1 MDCMMVKQLIGP
13 MSEAQLTQ
21 ELDDAVTLHCLTCPQ
36 CSQELH
42 TQKTM
47 RTLVHN
53 HLVDQSLVVTDTY
66 RSRCMRRLTDRF
78 PHFHGTATVPANQ
91 TQYQLPIQLEES

>member
-1 MDCMMVKQLIGP
+1 MMVKQLIGP
-13 MSEAQLTQ
+13 MSDAQLTQ
-21 ELDDAVTLHCLTCPQ
+21 ELDDAVTLHCLSCPQ

-78 PHFHGTATVPANQ
+78 PHFHGTATVSANQ

>member
-1 MDCMMVKQLIGP
+1 MDCMMVRQLIGP
-13 MSEAQLTQ
+13 MSDAQLTQ
-21 ELDDAVTLHCLTCPQ
+21 ELDDAITLHCLSCPQ

-47 RTLVHN
+47 RILVHN
-53 HLVDQSLVVTDTY
+53 HLIDQSLIVTDAY

-78 PHFHGTATVPANQ
+78 PHFQGTNSVSSSHA
-91 TQYQLPIQLEES
+91 QYQLPIQLEES

>member
-1 MDCMMVKQLIGP
+1 MMVKQLIGP

-78 PHFHGTATVPANQ
+78 PHFHGTATVSANQ

>member
-1 MDCMMVKQLIGP
+1 MDCVMIRQLIGP
-13 MSEAQLTQ
+13 MSDAQLTQ
-21 ELDDAVTLHCLTCPQ
+21 ELDDAITLHCLTCPQ

-53 HLVDQSLVVTDTY
+53 HLIDQSLAVTDSY

-78 PHFHGTATVPANQ
+78 PHFQGTSAVSSNH